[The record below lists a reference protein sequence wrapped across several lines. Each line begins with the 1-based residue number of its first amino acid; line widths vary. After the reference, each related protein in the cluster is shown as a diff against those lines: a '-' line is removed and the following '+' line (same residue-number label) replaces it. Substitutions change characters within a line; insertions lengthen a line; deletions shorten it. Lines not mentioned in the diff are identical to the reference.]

1 MLPAYC
7 LSPVPTGGK
16 LLVHTP
22 LPQQE
27 EPKAS
32 SQLMASPAPN
42 DERWRVFVS
51 SCANTGVLI
60 LANSTTT
67 VSHLQAETVRRH
79 QIQYPEH
86 DVASCR
92 RLYAKHALEQGNHD
106 WWAVA
111 DSAFISGFAPPGEVH
126 FHADLFDSA
135 GNQCQPLGQ
144 PAAASAAGQPANG
157 EPAAAVMVNPPQPVL
172 PPIEQPL
179 LGYTNLLGHVDD
191 DFLEGESARQ
201 GFQAKMHIQ
210 AEFETKVL
218 QLQAVTA
225 QHEQSPSGAPDE
237 PSGKKKRKSLSRQA
251 YKQKQR
257 ARKNPPSSQAGHQ
270 SGMTDPSQPAALP
283 TSGTPLQQAPSGQAD
298 VSMLLGPA
306 AASAAAVTT
315 DPGPLAAAPA
325 AHVTRAL

>member
-1 MLPAYC
+1 
-7 LSPVPTGGK
+7 
-16 LLVHTP
+16 
-22 LPQQE
+22 
-27 EPKAS
+27 
-32 SQLMASPAPN
+32 
-42 DERWRVFVS
+42 
-51 SCANTGVLI
+51 
-60 LANSTTT
+60 
-67 VSHLQAETVRRH
+67 
-79 QIQYPEH
+79 
-86 DVASCR
+86 
-92 RLYAKHALEQGNHD
+92 
-106 WWAVA
+106 
-111 DSAFISGFAPPGEVH
+111 
-126 FHADLFDSA
+126 
-135 GNQCQPLGQ
+135 
-144 PAAASAAGQPANG
+144 
-157 EPAAAVMVNPPQPVL
+157 
-172 PPIEQPL
+172 
-179 LGYTNLLGHVDD
+179 
-191 DFLEGESARQ
+191 
-201 GFQAKMHIQ
+201 MHIQ

-325 AHVTRAL
+325 AHVTRVSGARQPTVKLSRRQKMRLSIQRQLAAAQAAAVVQQQQQQQLPPLRNKPEVDKPASVPTQSPSKVLHDLLLISKFAFTHSLNTWTLDMCFALESAKRSTHIHTCTRTRPHAVRYAGKAYSHIIGVVPD